1 MASPSRPERDP
12 DRPKK
17 SVPAVAPV
25 AAAPARAGKRM
36 EEEDVGR
43 PARARS
49 GGGAVR
55 SGGMGLGA
63 RVGLATG
70 LLTLAAMAAALLPG
84 MLGGKKGDPDQGLN
98 EAGAA
103 AVSALTAV
111 EQSVWTGASAGPGTK
126 EYDKT
131 KRNVERLFGEDGRS
145 WFEEQ
150 VRRATKVDPSIDD
163 EDEKREAQ
171 QRAKRFEEA
180 RDALDK
186 ADAPAADPT
195 APGKRALSRVVTPV
209 GSFDVVAA
217 WVREGHADTGRILAT
232 SGLDER
238 TIAVDFSV
246 RPQVGTS
253 PAFYADGKIGDSPVR
268 VFGRRVGNP
277 GTGQVTVY
285 AALFR
290 NDAPASGGHGLA
302 VVLLLLGPLA
312 VGLVGYL
319 VANGQ
324 AQRMKG
330 LAREIEKLGTSG
342 DPTRSLRVQGAE
354 ATSIARAV
362 ERMVGNLE
370 FRQQHAPAGPAAGA
384 ALGDLDEIVDRE
396 RKVAR
401 EIHDA
406 LINKH
411 PPRLSDF
418 EVEHLFKPGF
428 EIGGDHF
435 EYFRI
440 DDAHLGV
447 ILLDTNVRGIPA
459 ALVMA
464 SARSYVRAAAPGNLS
479 PASVLKQV
487 NRHLAGELPPGRHV
501 TAVYVVIDT
510 AQGKA
515 TMASAGHL
523 PVLVFRQASGKIA
536 KINPAGIAM
545 GLDVGPVFDREL
557 QEGDVPLGPGDR
569 LVLYTDGALRIANE
583 TGEEFGEQRFY
594 AAVAREAPK
603 NSQAFVNFVGSA
615 IDQFHLSTPQN
626 DDVTISTVKRLR

>member
-1 MASPSRPERDP
+1 MASTSRSERDP
-12 DRPKK
+12 DRPRK
-17 SVPAVAPV
+17 P
-25 AAAPARAGKRM
+25 APASAPAPAARPGKRM

-43 PARARS
+43 PARSSRQS
-49 GGGAVR
+49 GGAAR

-63 RVGLATG
+63 RVGIVTG
-70 LLTLAAMAAALLPG
+70 LLTLAVLAAAVLPG
-84 MLGGKKGDPDQGLN
+84 RSGGDENPDRAFN

-103 AVSALTAV
+103 AVWGLAAV
-111 EQSVWTGASAGPGTK
+111 DPAVWTGGSAAPVTK
-126 EYDKT
+126 EYERT
-131 KRNVERLFGEDGRS
+131 KKNVERLFGEEGRD
-145 WFEEQ
+145 WFDEQ
-150 VRRATKVDPSIDD
+150 VVAVTKVNPNAD
-163 EDEKREAQ
+163 EDERREQQ
-171 QRAKRFEEA
+171 QRAKRFEDG
-180 RDALDK
+180 RDALEK
-186 ADAPAADPT
+186 AGAVAPEPGAAGRN
-195 APGKRALSRVVTPV
+195 ALLRALTPV
-209 GSFDVVAA
+209 GSFDVSAA
-217 WVREGHADTGRILAT
+217 WVREGHSDAGRVLAST
-232 SGLDER
+232 VPDDKP
-238 TIAVDFSV
+238 IAVDFTTRQMVGPPSV
-246 RPQVGTS
+246 
-253 PAFYADGKIGDSPVR
+253 FYADGTVGGSPVR
-268 VFGRRVGNP
+268 VFGKRVGNA
-277 GTGQVTVY
+277 GTGQQTLYV
-285 AALFR
+285 ALYR
-290 NDAPASGGHGLA
+290 QSVPASGGSPLGL
-302 VVLLLLGPLA
+302 VLLLLGPLA
-312 VGLVGYL
+312 VGLAGYL
-319 VANGQ
+319 VANGN
-324 AQRMKG
+324 AQRIKG
-330 LAREIEKLGTSG
+330 LAREIEKLGSAG

-354 ATSIARAV
+354 ATAVARAV
-362 ERMVGNLE
+362 ERMVTNLE
-370 FRQQHAPAGPAAGA
+370 FRQQHAPAAATGGGA
-384 ALGDLDEIVDRE
+384 APLGDLDEIVDRE

-440 DDAHLGV
+440 DDEHLGV

-459 ALVMA
+459 ALVIA

-501 TAVYVVIDT
+501 TAVYAVIDT

-615 IDQFHLSTPQN
+615 IDQFHLNTQQN